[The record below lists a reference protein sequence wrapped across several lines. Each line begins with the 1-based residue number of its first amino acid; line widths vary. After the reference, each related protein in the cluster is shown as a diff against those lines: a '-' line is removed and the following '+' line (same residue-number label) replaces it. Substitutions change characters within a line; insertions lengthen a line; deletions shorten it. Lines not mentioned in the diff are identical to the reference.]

1 MSYAA
6 DSHIAVLD
14 GTVLDLSRDLVD
26 VTGVVWAWTGKRDRR
41 GQPLMRSRLNAS
53 FMHHAKP
60 VPLDEVYANHGPLI
74 PQPAPVTAAE
84 RLAAYTASPDRWVS
98 AGGAA

>member
-26 VTGVVWAWTGKRDRR
+26 VTGVVWAWTGVRDDR

-53 FMHHAKP
+53 FMHHAGP
-60 VPLDEVYANHGPLI
+60 VPLDLVYADHGPLI
-74 PQPAPVTAAE
+74 PAAAPVTTEERIAAFTGG
-84 RLAAYTASPDRWVS
+84 RGQPIR
-98 AGGAA
+98 GAAA